1 MTELGP
7 LALDAETMVQA
18 VGVSERPH
26 KPELRLWL
34 RMLTCTNLVEAL
46 VRTRL
51 RAEFGATLPRFD
63 LMAQLERSPEGM
75 TLGQLSRRMMV
86 SNGNVTGLVERLVEM
101 GLVERLVD
109 PADRRTATVRL
120 TAEGRGAFAAM
131 ARAHEGWLAEAFA
144 GLGIEDRAALMGALG
159 RLKAS
164 VQEVQA

>member
-1 MTELGP
+1 MTDLASI
-7 LALDAETMVQA
+7 ALDAETK
-18 VGVSERPH
+18 VSERPH

-86 SNGNVTGLVERLVEM
+86 SNGNVTGPR
-101 GLVERLVD
+101 
-109 PADRRTATVRL
+109 
-120 TAEGRGAFAAM
+120 
-131 ARAHEGWLAEAFA
+131 
-144 GLGIEDRAALMGALG
+144 RAAGGDGAG
-159 RLKAS
+159 GAPGGPGGSGGPPRCG
-164 VQEVQA
+164 